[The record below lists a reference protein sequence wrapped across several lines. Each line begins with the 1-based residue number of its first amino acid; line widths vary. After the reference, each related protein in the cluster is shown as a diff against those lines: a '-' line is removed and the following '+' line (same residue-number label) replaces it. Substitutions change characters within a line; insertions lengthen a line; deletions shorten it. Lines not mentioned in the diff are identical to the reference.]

1 VSLVTALALL
11 FRTSGKPV
19 LLTAAGANVAVLFAA
34 RTHMAMFW
42 NEGNQV
48 QVPFVEKF
56 NEAIKGSEQ
65 VVGVLGLLSL
75 AWGGVGAL
83 WLFGFTGL

>member
-1 VSLVTALALL
+1 
-11 FRTSGKPV
+11 
-19 LLTAAGANVAVLFAA
+19 
-34 RTHMAMFW
+34 MAQFW

-75 AWGGVGAL
+75 AWLAAGVM
-83 WLFGFTGL
+83 WLLGFTGL